1 MTREEELRLAREE
14 HNREAERENRPC
26 FHERHPNLPILLS
39 LIALA
44 ASALAPVIREFLAK
58 MT

>member
-14 HNREAERENRPC
+14 HDREAEWENRPR

-44 ASALAPVIREFLAK
+44 ASILAPVIREFLAR